1 MTARYWKNTTLTYT
15 LQVDHYMYVYNGKV
29 NKKVC
34 KTISIRILIPV
45 KSLKMYDVSLI
56 IKLITKE
63 TLT

>member
-15 LQVDHYMYVYNGKV
+15 LQVDQYMYVYNGKV

>member
-1 MTARYWKNTTLTYT
+1 MTARYWKNTKLTYT
-15 LQVDHYMYVYNGKV
+15 LQVDQYMYVYNGKV

-34 KTISIRILIPV
+34 KTISIRILIQV